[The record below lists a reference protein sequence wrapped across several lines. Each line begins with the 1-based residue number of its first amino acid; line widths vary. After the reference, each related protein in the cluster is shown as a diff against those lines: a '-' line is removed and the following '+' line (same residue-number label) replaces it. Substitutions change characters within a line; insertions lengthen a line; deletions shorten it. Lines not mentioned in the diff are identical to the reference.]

1 MKDQKSLSSIQS
13 NLVIPEKWQEKYL
26 IKRIGEEDIEIT
38 VEERNAILQMLND
51 GVRFVQ
57 IGRYT
62 LMLNA
67 VKSIDPKWGKEN
79 IPPRP
84 EIIIKKDYGVLNENG
99 AIPLKITEDASEQRE
114 WDIYFDYELNKRR
127 SELKIEQKQLD

>member
-1 MKDQKSLSSIQS
+1 MDNQKLLSS
-13 NLVIPEKWQEKYL
+13 VINDIPESQLRLPEKWQEKYL

-38 VEERNAILQMLND
+38 LLQRNIILKTLQQ

-62 LMLNA
+62 LMLNSI
-67 VKSIDPKWGKEN
+67 KSIDPKWGKDN

-84 EIIIKKDYGVLNENG
+84 EK
-99 AIPLKITEDASEQRE
+99 KITHEEVREPNGKYTTYKVKEIVDSSEQRE
-114 WDIYFDYELNKRR
+114 WDKYFGR
-127 SELKIEQKQLD
+127 LKALKLATK